1 MGKASTHSIG
11 SGDPRPFVQDHQLTN
26 VTRREPMLKLQ
37 GWLADYWVIGAG
49 FMAASLIAVAPV
61 VSLSLPVFLIL
72 LHSPLYMI
80 HQVEEHTGDRF
91 RKFAN
96 ENVFGGRNAL
106 TVASVLVINLP
117 FVWGIN
123 LLALYAAFL
132 WGPAWGLVA
141 PYVMVVNALAH
152 LVTSARL
159 RKYNPGLITSVTLF
173 LPLSVATIW
182 MIGRTGGLAPQL
194 IGAALA
200 ILLHLAI
207 IAVVASRYR
216 SLVVNQ

>member
-1 MGKASTHSIG
+1 
-11 SGDPRPFVQDHQLTN
+11 
-26 VTRREPMLKLQ
+26 MLKLQ
-37 GWLADYWVIGAG
+37 AWLADYWVIGAG
-49 FMAASLIAVAPV
+49 FMAASLMAAAPV
-61 VSLSLPVFLIL
+61 VSLPLPVFLIF
-72 LHSPLYMI
+72 LHSPVYMA

-96 ENVFGGRNAL
+96 EHVFSGRDAL

-123 LLALYAAFL
+123 PLALYAAFL

-159 RKYNPGLITSVTLF
+159 GKYNPGLVTSVVLF
-173 LPLSVATIW
+173 LPLGVATIW
-182 MIGRTGGLAPQL
+182 IIGWTEGLAPPL
-194 IGAALA
+194 VGAALA

-207 IAVVASRYR
+207 IAVVAARYR
-216 SLVVNQ
+216 SLVAAS

>member
-1 MGKASTHSIG
+1 
-11 SGDPRPFVQDHQLTN
+11 
-26 VTRREPMLKLQ
+26 MLKLQ
-37 GWLADYWVIGAG
+37 GWLADYWVVGAG
-49 FMAASLIAVAPV
+49 FMAASLVAVAPV
-61 VSLSLPVFLIL
+61 VPLPLPVFLIF

-96 ENVFGGRNAL
+96 ENVFGGRDAL

-123 LLALYAAFL
+123 LLALYAAFI
-132 WGPAWGLVA
+132 WGPAWGLV
-141 PYVMVVNALAH
+141 ALAH

-159 RKYNPGLITSVTLF
+159 RKYNPGLVTSVTLF

-182 MIGRTGGLAPQL
+182 TIGRTGGLAPQL

-207 IAVVASRYR
+207 IAVVAARYR
-216 SLVVNQ
+216 SLSSSTP

>member
-1 MGKASTHSIG
+1 
-11 SGDPRPFVQDHQLTN
+11 
-26 VTRREPMLKLQ
+26 MLKLQ
-37 GWLADYWVIGAG
+37 RWLADYWVVGAG
-49 FMAASLIAVAPV
+49 FMAASLVAVAPV
-61 VSLSLPVFLIL
+61 VPLSWPVFLIF
-72 LHSPLYMI
+72 LHSPFYML

-96 ENVFGGRNAL
+96 ENVFGGRDAL
-106 TVASVLVINLP
+106 TVASVLIINLP

-141 PYVMVVNALAH
+141 PYVMIVNALAH

-159 RKYNPGLITSVTLF
+159 RKYNPGLVTSIVLF
-173 LPLSVATIW
+173 LPLGVATIW
-182 MIGRTGGLAPQL
+182 MIGRTEDFVPQL
-194 IGAALA
+194 IAAALA

-207 IAVVASRYR
+207 IAAVTARYR
-216 SLVVNQ
+216 SLVVNV

>member
-1 MGKASTHSIG
+1 
-11 SGDPRPFVQDHQLTN
+11 
-26 VTRREPMLKLQ
+26 MLKLER
-37 GWLADYWVIGAG
+37 WLADYWVIGAG
-49 FMAASLIAVAPV
+49 FMAASLVAVAPV
-61 VSLSLPVFLIL
+61 ILLPLPMLLIF
-72 LHSPLYMI
+72 LHSPVYMV

-96 ENVFGGRNAL
+96 EHVFGGRDTL
-106 TVASVLVINLP
+106 TVAWVLVINLP

-141 PYVMVVNALAH
+141 PYVMIVNALAH

-159 RKYNPGLITSVTLF
+159 GKYNPGLVTSVILF
-173 LPLSVATIW
+173 LPLSVVTIW
-182 MIGRTGGLAPQL
+182 MIGWTEGLVPHL
-194 IGAALA
+194 TGAALA

-207 IAVVASRYR
+207 IAVVAARYR
-216 SLVVNQ
+216 SLVAAS

>member
-1 MGKASTHSIG
+1 
-11 SGDPRPFVQDHQLTN
+11 
-26 VTRREPMLKLQ
+26 MLKLQ
-37 GWLADYWVIGAG
+37 RWLADYWVVGAG
-49 FMAASLIAVAPV
+49 FMAASLVAVAPV
-61 VSLSLPVFLIL
+61 VPLPLPVFLIF
-72 LHSPLYMI
+72 LHSPVYMV

-96 ENVFGGRNAL
+96 EHVFGGRDAL

-123 LLALYAAFL
+123 LLALYAALL

-141 PYVMVVNALAH
+141 PYVMIVNALAH

-159 RKYNPGLITSVTLF
+159 RKYNPGLVTSALLF
-173 LPLSVATIW
+173 LPLSVVTIW
-182 MIGRTGGLAPQL
+182 TIGRTAGLLPHL

-200 ILLHLAI
+200 VLLHLAI
-207 IAVVASRYR
+207 IALVTARYRTLVAS
-216 SLVVNQ
+216 S